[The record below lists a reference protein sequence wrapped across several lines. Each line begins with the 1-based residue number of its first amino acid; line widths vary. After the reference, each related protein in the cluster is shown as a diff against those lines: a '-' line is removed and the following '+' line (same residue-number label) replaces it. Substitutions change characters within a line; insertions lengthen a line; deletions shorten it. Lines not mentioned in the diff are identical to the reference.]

1 MKILRQNKN
10 FLFITFMMTLT
21 YSSPSFA
28 QTTNGEENE
37 ANEEFNPQTIED
49 DYVSVPLLENDTF
62 TLITGFDYSSGRFN
76 LPTSTNI
83 SYVPYAVK
91 YETGDWTFRA
101 SSGYIS
107 FAGPRNVIT
116 DDNGAPLLT
125 DIDLTHEEARRSRRK
140 SGFGDVYLSATY
152 ALENPYMDDFFIDLT
167 GQIKIPTAD
176 ENKGLGTGQVDY
188 TARLD
193 AAYLFGN
200 FMPFG
205 TLGYRFVGE
214 TPRFDLQ
221 NSFFASIG
229 LAYYLTFDTSIGV
242 AYDYRESATPGFNS
256 PKEIFSYV
264 DVQLDDHW
272 GINFYGVVGLNNVT
286 TDYGLGTQLRYKF

>member
-1 MKILRQNKN
+1 MKFLSQRKNKV
-10 FLFITFMMTLT
+10 FLTLIIAGF
-21 YSSPSFA
+21 YSSSA
-28 QTTNGEENE
+28 YSQATDENIGDN
-37 ANEEFNPQTIED
+37 NEQFNPQTIED
-49 DYVSVPLLENDTF
+49 DYVSVPLLDDDTV
-62 TLITGFDYSSGRFN
+62 TLVTGYDYSSGKFN

-83 SYVPYAVK
+83 SYVPYAIK
-91 YETGDWTFRA
+91 YETGDWTLRA

-107 FAGPRNVIT
+107 FAGPRNIIT
-116 DDNGAPLLT
+116 DDNGAPLIT
-125 DIDLTHEEARRSRRK
+125 DIDLTPGEARQSRRK

-188 TARLD
+188 TVKLD

-205 TLGYRFVGE
+205 TLGYRFVGK

-229 LAYYLTFDTSIGV
+229 MAYYLTFDTSIGV
-242 AYDYRESATPGFNS
+242 SYDYRESATPGFNS

>member
-1 MKILRQNKN
+1 MKISVINKN
-10 FLFITFMMTLT
+10 YLLLT
-21 YSSPSFA
+21 MLSALAFSTSAFA
-28 QTTNGEENE
+28 QNSDATKNTSNE
-37 ANEEFNPQTIED
+37 TFNPQTIEE
-49 DYVSVPLLENDTF
+49 DYVSIPLLDDDTI
-62 TLITGFDYSSGRFN
+62 TLITGYDYSSGKFN
-76 LPTSTNI
+76 LPTRTNI
-83 SYVPYAVK
+83 SYVPYALK
-91 YETGDWTFRA
+91 YETGDWTLRA
-101 SSGYIS
+101 SSGFIS

-125 DIDLTHEEARRSRRK
+125 DIDLTDAEARIISRK

-152 ALENPYMDDFFIDLT
+152 ALENPYMDDFFIDIT
-167 GQIKIPTAD
+167 GQIKLPTAD

-188 TARLD
+188 TAKLD
-193 AAYLFGN
+193 AAYLIGS

-205 TLGYRFVGE
+205 TIGYRFVGK
-214 TPRFDLQ
+214 TPRYDLQ

-229 LAYYLTFDTSIGV
+229 MAYYLTFDTSVGV
-242 AYDYRESATPGFNS
+242 SYDYRESATPGFNS

>member
-1 MKILRQNKN
+1 MNINKINKHHL
-10 FLFITFMMTLT
+10 FLTFVVALT
-21 YSSPSFA
+21 FTPSAFS
-28 QTTNGEENE
+28 QDVKNDDSTSNE
-37 ANEEFNPQTIED
+37 KFNPQTIED
-49 DYVSVPLLENDTF
+49 DYVSVPLLEDDTV
-62 TLITGFDYSSGRFN
+62 TLITGYDYSSGRFN

-83 SYVPYAVK
+83 SYVPYAAK
-91 YETGDWTFRA
+91 YETGDWTLRA

-116 DDNGAPLLT
+116 DENGAPLLT
-125 DIDLTHEEARRSRRK
+125 DVDLTTEEARRSRRR
-140 SGFGDVYLSATY
+140 SGFGDVYLSASY
-152 ALENPYMDDFFIDLT
+152 ALENPYMDDFFIDVT

-176 ENKGLGTGQVDY
+176 ENKGLGTGQIDY
-188 TARLD
+188 TAKVN
-193 AAYLFGN
+193 AAYLIGN

-205 TLGYRFVGE
+205 TIGYRFVGK

-229 LAYYLTFDTSIGV
+229 MAYYLTFDTSIGV
-242 AYDYRESATPGFNS
+242 SYDYRESATPGFNS
-256 PKEIFSYV
+256 PKEIFSYF